1 MSLLL
6 ALLAAFTA
14 QAATK
19 NILVTGY
26 WPPTN
31 KMLVE
36 LKANGK
42 NWRRLGYDVYAFY
55 PENTE
60 KDGVGEGDF
69 RVDFASVY
77 NDFMRVT
84 GELKPVAILSFGAG
98 QGPWELERVFYP
110 YFTDWFLKGEIPSTV
125 GVKTLYPIP
134 ATLAQKVPRR
144 SSLPLEKISA
154 AVEKIGDA
162 GLMPWI
168 DESGGAGDYV
178 CAFTGFLETWYESEH
193 RDPSDEAHVKAA
205 GFIHVNGDEEKAK
218 ASMEAS
224 LEALILSLDGSQP
237 VPRGDSS
244 AQ

>member
-1 MSLLL
+1 MNFLAIAFASFLSLS
-6 ALLAAFTA
+6 A
-14 QAATK
+14 QASTK

-31 KMLVE
+31 KMLTE
-36 LKANGK
+36 LKENGK
-42 NWRRLGYDVYAFY
+42 NWRGLGYDVYAVF
-55 PENTE
+55 PTNTE
-60 KDGVGEGDF
+60 KDGVGEGEF

-77 NDFMRVT
+77 NDFMRIT

-110 YFTDWFLKGEIPSTV
+110 HFTDWFLRGEIPSTV
-125 GVKTLYPIP
+125 GVKTLYP
-134 ATLAQKVPRR
+134 VPSSLKQNVERR
-144 SSLPLEKISA
+144 SSLPLERIQG

-162 GLMPWI
+162 GLRPWI
-168 DESGGAGDYV
+168 DEQGGAGDYV

-205 GFIHVNGDEEKAK
+205 GFIHVDGDEARAK

-224 LEALILSLDGSQP
+224 LEALILSLD
-237 VPRGDSS
+237 S
-244 AQ
+244 AELAP